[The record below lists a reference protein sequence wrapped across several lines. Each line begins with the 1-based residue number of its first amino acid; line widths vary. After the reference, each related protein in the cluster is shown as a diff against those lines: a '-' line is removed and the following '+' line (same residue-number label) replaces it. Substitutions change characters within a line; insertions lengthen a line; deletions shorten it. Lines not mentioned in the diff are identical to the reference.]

1 MPFTI
6 YRNKGNARDYPYLLN
21 VQSDIIDELNT
32 RMVIPLVPLA
42 AFIGRPAQRLNPV
55 ISVEGKKH
63 LVLTQEMAS
72 VRLGQLGEEVT
83 DVQESRQLIK
93 DSIDFL
99 LDGV

>member
-32 RMVIPLVPLA
+32 RMVIPLVPLV

-72 VRLGQLGEEVT
+72 VRLGQLGEEIT
-83 DVQESRQLIK
+83 DVHESRQLIK
-93 DSIDFL
+93 DAIDFL

>member
-1 MPFTI
+1 MQFTI

-63 LVLTQEMAS
+63 LVLTHEMAA
-72 VRLGQLGEEVT
+72 VKLNQLGEVVV
-83 DVQESRQLIK
+83 DLIESRQMVK
-93 DSIDFL
+93 DAIDFL
-99 LDGV
+99 FDGV